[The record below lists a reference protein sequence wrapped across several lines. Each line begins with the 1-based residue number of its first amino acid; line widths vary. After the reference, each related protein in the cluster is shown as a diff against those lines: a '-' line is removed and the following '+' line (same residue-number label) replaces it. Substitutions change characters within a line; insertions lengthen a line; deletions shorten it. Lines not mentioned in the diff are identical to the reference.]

1 MYEPRVL
8 AMLPDVINGMTQE
21 ELLKELNAH
30 VKKLKAL
37 EYKGMHFNYLTP
49 RSAFEALENTF
60 LRCERMTC
68 MPWRIQNQVSAGTN
82 IIEQNIIINI
92 IVIIIIFP
100 RNEQDISHKV

>member
-1 MYEPRVL
+1 MYEPRVF

-60 LRCERMTC
+60 EVREDDVYAVAYPKSGECGHQYHRAKH
-68 MPWRIQNQVSAGTN
+68 N
-82 IIEQNIIINI
+82 
-92 IVIIIIFP
+92 
-100 RNEQDISHKV
+100 H